1 MKKDQRLMNRITKDE
16 KKFLE
21 KQLDLYRQGK
31 SIDFK
36 PDKSSESFEMKAW
49 DDEGNLM
56 DIERFCDY
64 HNLPYEHIKKYK
76 LVSHTGS
83 PYYNVEF
90 KPIEIDFEGVDFE
103 EIIEEAVKRNVKP
116 LKLCAEVSGY
126 TQTFDRAIV
135 SDIHVGL
142 EPNPKNNSLYGGEWN
157 RDELMN
163 RADELVAR
171 ILDNQTSETLIIDD
185 LGDLVDGWNGETTRG
200 GHGLPQNMDNKEQF
214 DNAFDFKVRIA
225 EGVCK
230 NYAHIMFNNVCEDN
244 HGGSFT
250 YIVNSSFKR
259 FAEERYPNINVI
271 NHNKFISHYK
281 VGQHCI
287 ILSHGKDSK
296 HLKFGFKPQ
305 LDPKQIEKI
314 DQYIKANN
322 LYNQSRWIEFSKGD
336 SHQCL
341 FDMSSSDD
349 FDYMNYPA
357 FSPSSDWCQTN
368 FKKGRSGF
376 VIQTIDANRKEK
388 VIKPFWFDWKE

>member
-1 MKKDQRLMNRITKDE
+1 MNRITKDE

-185 LGDLVDGWNGETTRG
+185 LGDLVDG
-200 GHGLPQNMDNKEQF
+200 
-214 DNAFDFKVRIA
+214 
-225 EGVCK
+225 
-230 NYAHIMFNNVCEDN
+230 
-244 HGGSFT
+244 
-250 YIVNSSFKR
+250 
-259 FAEERYPNINVI
+259 
-271 NHNKFISHYK
+271 
-281 VGQHCI
+281 
-287 ILSHGKDSK
+287 
-296 HLKFGFKPQ
+296 
-305 LDPKQIEKI
+305 
-314 DQYIKANN
+314 
-322 LYNQSRWIEFSKGD
+322 
-336 SHQCL
+336 
-341 FDMSSSDD
+341 
-349 FDYMNYPA
+349 
-357 FSPSSDWCQTN
+357 
-368 FKKGRSGF
+368 
-376 VIQTIDANRKEK
+376 
-388 VIKPFWFDWKE
+388 